1 MRWILRFAL
10 LSAVALLAACAEP
23 EQDVND
29 LSAEE
34 IYRQAEAD
42 LDAGEARTAGRGF
55 AEIERLFPYSQWAK
69 RALLMS
75 AYSFYE
81 AKDFQEAQSAASRY
95 LDFYPSDAEAP
106 YAQYLIALSYYDQIT
121 DVGRDQQNTVE
132 ALQALREVV
141 QRYPNTEYAR
151 DAELKFDLAL
161 DHLAGKEMEIGR
173 YYLKRGHNLAAVNRF
188 KAVVDEYQ
196 TTTHTEEALHRLV
209 EAYMAL
215 GLIEEARKSAAI
227 LAYNFPGSSW
237 YEDTYALIQTD
248 GQANASDEGNLF
260 TRTFRQVILG
270 DWL

>member
-1 MRWILRFAL
+1 MHLIGRFFAL
-10 LSAVALLAACAEP
+10 CLVLGLAACAETEP
-23 EQDVND
+23 DAND
-29 LSAEE
+29 QSAEE
-34 IYRQAEAD
+34 IYRAAEAS
-42 LDAGEARTAGRGF
+42 LDEGEPRAAGQGF

-75 AYSFYE
+75 AYSYYE
-81 AKDFQEAQSAASRY
+81 AKDFQEAQSAAQRY
-95 LDFYPSDAEAP
+95 LDFYPSDEEAP

-132 ALQALREVV
+132 ALQALREVS

-209 EAYMAL
+209 EAYLAL
-215 GLIEEARKSAAI
+215 GLVEEARKSAAI
-227 LAYNFPGSSW
+227 LAYNFPGSPW

-248 GQANASDEGNLF
+248 GQANASEEGNVF
-260 TRTFRQVILG
+260 SRAFRQVILG
-270 DWL
+270 KWL